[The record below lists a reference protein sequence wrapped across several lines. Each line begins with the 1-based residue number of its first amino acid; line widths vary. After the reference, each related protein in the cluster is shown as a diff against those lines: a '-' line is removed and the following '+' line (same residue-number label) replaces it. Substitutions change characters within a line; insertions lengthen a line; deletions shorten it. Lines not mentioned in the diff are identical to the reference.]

1 MELTTIDAIIKIVN
15 EVGFPIFAFLCVCAA
30 LVYTTRL
37 HKEEIGGLKEVIESL
52 KSAIE
57 EQTVIL
63 KASQMANGMSDK
75 ED

>member
-15 EVGFPIFAFLCVCAA
+15 EVGFPIFAFLCVCGA
-30 LVYTTRL
+30 LVYTTKL
-37 HKEEIGGLKEVIESL
+37 HKEEISALKEVIEGL
-52 KSAIE
+52 KGAIE

-63 KASQMANGMSDK
+63 KASQMANNMVDK

>member
-30 LVYTTRL
+30 LVYTTKV
-37 HKEEIGGLKEVIESL
+37 HKEEIVALREVIEGL
-52 KSAIE
+52 KDAIK

-63 KASQMANGMSDK
+63 KASQMANGMPDK